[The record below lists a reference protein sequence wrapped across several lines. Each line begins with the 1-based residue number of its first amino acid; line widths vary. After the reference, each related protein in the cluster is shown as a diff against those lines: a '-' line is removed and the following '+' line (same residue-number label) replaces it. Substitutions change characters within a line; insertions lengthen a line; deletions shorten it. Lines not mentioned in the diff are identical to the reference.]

1 MREGEV
7 GGKRCS
13 QEYDLMVA
21 RVSLSTVLSI
31 CCERWE
37 VWLRLRPGLTLRL
50 REKIN
55 SRTNRQWSGKR
66 DLANCCQT
74 FIFQNNLKRK
84 SIFIPFTLSQPK
96 LSQLK
101 TPRRSGLKFQNEPFS
116 LSGTICEMERN
127 FTGWSVFYGR
137 ENLSL
142 SKQSCLEPGLDF
154 LKFQFPS
161 FAGGRNDKL

>member
-1 MREGEV
+1 MNCWSPGHFPSQTCQIVVRGEG
-7 GGKRCS
+7 S
-13 QEYDLMVA
+13 HSD
-21 RVSLSTVLSI
+21 SS
-31 CCERWE
+31 
-37 VWLRLRPGLTLRL
+37 LRLQ
-50 REKIN
+50 ENIN

-101 TPRRSGLKFQNEPFS
+101 TPRRSGLKLQNELFFWHE
-116 LSGTICEMERN
+116 GEMERN
-127 FTGWSVFYGR
+127 FTGCSVFYGR

-161 FAGGRNDKL
+161 FAGGRNDK